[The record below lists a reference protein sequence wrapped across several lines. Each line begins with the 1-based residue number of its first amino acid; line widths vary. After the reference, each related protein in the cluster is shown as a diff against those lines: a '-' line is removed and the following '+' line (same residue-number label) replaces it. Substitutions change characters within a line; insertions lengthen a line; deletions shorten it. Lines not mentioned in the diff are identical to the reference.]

1 VSAPADLDAVVRDVI
16 VASPLGRLLGVELV
30 SVARD
35 RVDVRLPFRPE
46 VTTVGDLV
54 HGGAIGAL
62 VDVTATAAAWSDVDL
77 GRGPR
82 GTTIGLTINYL
93 NGARGCDLVATGT
106 IAQRGKSIV
115 VCEVTVDDDTGTTIA
130 RALVTYKLGYREG
143 TPDG

>member
-1 VSAPADLDAVVRDVI
+1 VSAPADLEAIVRDVI

-35 RVDVRLPFRPE
+35 RVIVRLPFRPE
-46 VTTVGDLV
+46 LTTVGELV

-93 NGARGCDLVATGT
+93 SGARGCDLVATGT

-115 VCEVTVDDDTGTTIA
+115 VCEVAVDDGESAPIA
-130 RALVTYKLGYREG
+130 RALVTYKLGYR
-143 TPDG
+143 DGASR